1 MAAIPNPVRFG
12 QFELDQQTGE
22 LRKGARTIRLQEQ
35 PLKIL
40 LMLLE
45 SPGALVTREQM
56 RERLWANDTFVD
68 FEHSLSTAINKLR
81 SALGDSATNP
91 VFIETLPRRGYR
103 FIAPVQGSG
112 ATSGAT
118 KSPES
123 VSTSTSLLTDPSE
136 VPHAPPGVAPGIFA
150 AIQLMYLAFYIS
162 ALAGLHPLQDRLAA
176 IGAPGFVWIAVIAL
190 AVLGIPLRLY
200 FLSSASFRAKTL
212 VSSFLRLFP
221 VVFVLDALWA
231 AAPLLVVHRIGWGFA
246 LAAVAGLAY
255 LPFSQRTLLL
265 MSKKKP

>member
-1 MAAIPNPVRFG
+1 MEATANQLRFG
-12 QFELDQQTGE
+12 QFELDRQTGE
-22 LRKGARTIRLQEQ
+22 LRKGARVVRLQDQ

-56 RERLWANDTFVD
+56 RQQLWAGDTFVD

-91 VFIETLPRRGYR
+91 VFIETIPRKGYR
-103 FIAPVQGSG
+103 FIAPVQGP
-112 ATSGAT
+112 APARPTSNEDKAA
-118 KSPES
+118 
-123 VSTSTSLLTDPSE
+123 STSLLTDASE
-136 VPHAPPGVAPGIFA
+136 VPAAPRRLALGFFS
-150 AIQLMYLAFYIS
+150 AIQVMYLAFYIS
-162 ALAGLHPLQDRLAA
+162 ALAGLHELQDRLAVLGLPSFFW
-176 IGAPGFVWIAVIAL
+176 IGVIAL

-212 VSSFLRLFP
+212 VTSFLRLFP
-221 VVFVLDALWA
+221 LVFVLDALWA
-231 AAPLLVVHRIGWGFA
+231 AAPLLIIHKIGWGFA

-265 MSKKKP
+265 MAKDQQA